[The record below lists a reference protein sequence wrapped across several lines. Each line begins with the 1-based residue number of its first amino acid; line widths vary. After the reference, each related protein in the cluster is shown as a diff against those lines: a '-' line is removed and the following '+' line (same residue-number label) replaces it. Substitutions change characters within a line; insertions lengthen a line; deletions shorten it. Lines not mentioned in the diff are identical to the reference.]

1 MADQSMWRK
10 GVLPWGEI
18 ANPRPPMSA
27 AMLGA
32 LHCWHF
38 MGGSYRPEALAIYA
52 DLYPVGDLDH
62 LIDLLLVI
70 RGTVHV

>member
-1 MADQSMWRK
+1 MWRR
-10 GVLPWGEI
+10 GVLPWGEA

-38 MGGSYRPEALAIYA
+38 MGGVYRPELLPVYA
-52 DLYPVGDLDH
+52 GLHPVGDLEQ
-62 LIDLLLVI
+62 LLELLLVI
-70 RGTVHV
+70 REALHG